1 MEKNLMQNLRMRLNK
16 EIFGVFTIFYFP
28 FHVILWIIEVF
39 FMDAFTLDFGFLN
52 VNALVE

>member
-1 MEKNLMQNLRMRLNK
+1 MQNLRMRLNK